1 MDDSGMQASRCGL
14 TSQFVKNLV
23 TTIHNFVQAHFSAQV
38 RVPSRREVCSSV
50 GHEELGPGDKMRSF
64 FKKNY

>member
-23 TTIHNFVQAHFSAQV
+23 TTIHNFGAFLSTGA
-38 RVPSRREVCSSV
+38 CS
-50 GHEELGPGDKMRSF
+50 
-64 FKKNY
+64 

>member
-23 TTIHNFVQAHFSAQV
+23 TTIHNFVQAHFS
-38 RVPSRREVCSSV
+38 VPSRREVCSSV
-50 GHEELGPGDKMRSF
+50 GHEELGPGDKMGSF